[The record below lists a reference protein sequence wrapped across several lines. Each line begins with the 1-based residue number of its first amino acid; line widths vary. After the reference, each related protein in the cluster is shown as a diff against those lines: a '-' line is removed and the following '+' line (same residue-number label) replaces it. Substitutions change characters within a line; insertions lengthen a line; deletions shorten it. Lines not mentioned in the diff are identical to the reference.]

1 MFTCLLVRK
10 SMPNVGKK
18 QSVLRKSASKRKK
31 SFRGTQ
37 KQEVVQK
44 RRKET
49 RAVEVTFVGEDDVV
63 SEQILPPAESVSKRK
78 ILPND
83 DESSSNESI
92 EDDLAPA
99 EGYRL
104 VSMDSL
110 LKFVKRIHAQTPC
123 NLGENYVS

>member
-1 MFTCLLVRK
+1 
-10 SMPNVGKK
+10 MPKVGRK
-18 QSVLRKSASKRKK
+18 QSVLRNSASKRKK
-31 SFRGTQ
+31 GFRGAQ
-37 KQEVVQK
+37 KQEVAQK

-63 SEQILPPAESVSKRK
+63 SEQIPPPAESASKRK
-78 ILPND
+78 IQPNHD
-83 DESSSNESI
+83 GSSSNETA

-110 LKFVKRIHAQTPC
+110 LKFVKRIYAETPC
-123 NLGENYVS
+123 HLGKSYVS

>member
-1 MFTCLLVRK
+1 
-10 SMPNVGKK
+10 MPNVGKK

-31 SFRGTQ
+31 SFRRTQ